1 METVATFAQRMKEAM
16 GDDSY
21 ADAAQKLG
29 VAKSTIASYVTGT
42 RNPKRAFIKMVAD
55 VYNVSPVWL
64 MGADVPRQGRV
75 EEKSAQEQEMANLL
89 EEMRTRDDCRM
100 LFSLARDATPDDVRL
115 AATVLEK
122 LRNKEG
128 GK

>member
-21 ADAAQKLG
+21 ADAAQRLG

-42 RNPKRAFIKMVAD
+42 RNPKRAFIKLVAE

-64 MGADVPRQGRV
+64 MGADAPRQGRV